1 MRLII
6 TLSLLLLG
14 AGLQVLAE
22 PRRIGDIAV
31 HLPWARELPPVSR
44 TGAAYLSIRNTGTQD
59 DRLLSATSPVAAR
72 VELHTHVHAAGMM
85 RMQQVE
91 AVALPA
97 GQQVDFAP
105 GGLHLMLIDLRQPL
119 AAGLDFTLVL
129 NFEHAGS
136 VQVQVEV
143 RKDAPPAHGGHT
155 EIKGS
160 KPLDSK

>member
-6 TLSLLLLG
+6 TLSMLLLG
-14 AGLQVLAE
+14 PGLQALAG
-22 PRRIGDIAV
+22 PQRVGDIVV
-31 HLPWARELPPVSR
+31 HQPWARELPPVSH
-44 TGAAYLSIRNTGTQD
+44 TGAAYLSIHNTGTQA
-59 DRLLSATSPVAAR
+59 DRLLSARSPIAAR
-72 VELHTHVHAAGMM
+72 VEVHSHEHAGGMM

-119 AAGLDFTLVL
+119 AAGQNFTLEL
-129 NFEHAGS
+129 HFEHAGS

-143 RKDAPPAHGGHT
+143 HKNAPP
-155 EIKGS
+155 KRGS
-160 KPLDSK
+160 KPLNS